1 MFAVDTGSQLIAEKR
16 TSSRTMC
23 ALLTFSL
30 MINLGA
36 PGPGVA
42 DGRTGCESAIA
53 TGSARQHLAYAGGGG
68 GFFSAAVL
76 T

>member
-1 MFAVDTGSQLIAEKR
+1 MFAVATRSQLIAEKR

-36 PGPGVA
+36 PCPGVA
-42 DGRTGCESAIA
+42 DERTGCESAIA
-53 TGSARQHLAYAGGGG
+53 TGSARQDLAYAGGGG
-68 GFFSAAVL
+68 FLSAAVL